1 MSKAKKALGRLKL
14 LSKYL
19 TTRTLDLMY
28 KSFVRPHMDFCDVI
42 YHEPSKDSVFGQM
55 LTKLMEDVEKL
66 QYKAALIATGTWQG
80 SNRLKVYDELGW
92 ESLSDRRR
100 SRRILSLYK
109 IVNGNTPLYLRE
121 LLPQQILNADGPPP
135 QLQATARY
143 NATERFKNSFLS
155 NAIKEWNVVMP
166 HFMTMPSY
174 LNLKKHLLTLFR
186 PAKKSI
192 FNISDPR
199 GAKYIFQIRVGLS
212 PLRAHKFQHNFA
224 DTPTSSC
231 TCGLDAEST
240 SHFLFKCPIYAPQ
253 RASLAMSVIAVLTL
267 RNLNQLAN
275 SVAIYLYGH
284 PDLPEDDNK
293 KVLEATI
300 KFIKETILPSPSP
313 RPFPYLKHV
322 QNISFFH

>member
-80 SNRLKVYDELGW
+80 SNRLKVYNELGW

-121 LLPQQILNADGPPP
+121 LLPQQILNAHGPPP

-143 NATERFKNSFLS
+143 NATERFKYSFTSLS
-155 NAIKEWNVVMP
+155 KR
-166 HFMTMPSY
+166 F
-174 LNLKKHLLTLFR
+174 
-186 PAKKSI
+186 
-192 FNISDPR
+192 
-199 GAKYIFQIRVGLS
+199 
-212 PLRAHKFQHNFA
+212 
-224 DTPTSSC
+224 
-231 TCGLDAEST
+231 
-240 SHFLFKCPIYAPQ
+240 
-253 RASLAMSVIAVLTL
+253 
-267 RNLNQLAN
+267 
-275 SVAIYLYGH
+275 
-284 PDLPEDDNK
+284 
-293 KVLEATI
+293 
-300 KFIKETILPSPSP
+300 
-313 RPFPYLKHV
+313 
-322 QNISFFH
+322 